1 MRLTL
6 LKANVLIVI
15 DVDDSKK
22 AQQLLGENALL
33 INQNEVKVLV
43 ERNNVPNLVKKI
55 VDNNIK
61 IYSVKKDNISLED
74 AFLKKTGGN
83 VID

>member
-1 MRLTL
+1 M

-15 DVDDSKK
+15 IFDDSKK

>member
-1 MRLTL
+1 MLM
-6 LKANVLIVI
+6 IV
-15 DVDDSKK
+15 KK
-22 AQQLLGENALL
+22 AQQLLDENALL

-43 ERNNVPNLVKKI
+43 ERNNVPNLVKKL

>member
-1 MRLTL
+1 MDSFETT
-6 LKANVLIVI
+6 V
-15 DVDDSKK
+15 VDTDT
-22 AQQLLGENALL
+22 
-33 INQNEVKVLV
+33 
-43 ERNNVPNLVKKI
+43 I

>member
-1 MRLTL
+1 M
-6 LKANVLIVI
+6 
-15 DVDDSKK
+15 
-22 AQQLLGENALL
+22 QQLLGENALL
-33 INQNEVKVLV
+33 INPNEVKVLV
-43 ERNNVPNLVKKI
+43 ERNNVPNLVKKL